1 MDSRGCV
8 STRVP
13 KVHRE
18 NRHGTNSLVP
28 QDPLISGGGT
38 ISSGPSNLCVRNSSL
53 TSSKELSFP
62 IQESRRTAAA
72 TPRAATTPTKQ
83 KMGEEVGS
91 KIPPIKEIK
100 DEDVFLV
107 LPSFAEKYNAIFGN
121 TKIRL
126 AFTNDKSIKKLIV
139 RTKI

>member
-1 MDSRGCV
+1 
-8 STRVP
+8 
-13 KVHRE
+13 
-18 NRHGTNSLVP
+18 
-28 QDPLISGGGT
+28 
-38 ISSGPSNLCVRNSSL
+38 
-53 TSSKELSFP
+53 
-62 IQESRRTAAA
+62 
-72 TPRAATTPTKQ
+72 
-83 KMGEEVGS
+83 MGKEVGF

-107 LPSFAEKYNAIFGN
+107 LPSFAEPFTQKIRQIICTEKQKLCKIEKYNAIFGN

>member
-1 MDSRGCV
+1 M
-8 STRVP
+8 
-13 KVHRE
+13 
-18 NRHGTNSLVP
+18 
-28 QDPLISGGGT
+28 
-38 ISSGPSNLCVRNSSL
+38 RNSSL

-62 IQESRRTAAA
+62 IQESRRTTAA

-83 KMGEEVGS
+83 KMGKEVGS
-91 KIPPIKEIK
+91 KIPTVKEIK

-107 LPSFAEKYNAIFGN
+107 LPSYAEPFSHKIRQIICAEKQKLCKSKKYSAIFGN

-126 AFTNDKSIKKLIV
+126 AFTNNKSIKKLIV